1 MKYEVVGTFTGG
13 TISYRLP
20 DKVEKHTMRFK
31 VGDRVR
37 MTRAIRI
44 IEEDFVGHILTINA
58 CATISHEYWWVNEND
73 LVWHVNQ
80 LELVTEGKKM
90 KAKKVEKHAVI
101 LDDCFNLVSFYDSL
115 SMARDGAKC
124 NGKEEPVTVYKLI
137 PVYHYEPSVKE
148 SKVK

>member
-13 TISYRLP
+13 TISYQLP

-73 LVWHVNQ
+73 LIWHVNQ

-90 KAKKVEKHAVI
+90 KPKKVEKHAVI
-101 LDDCFNLVSFYDSL
+101 IDDCFNLESFQDSL
-115 SMARDGAKC
+115 ADARDKAKTLGTDESC
-124 NGKEEPVTVYKLI
+124 TVYKLTA
-137 PVYHYEPSVKE
+137 VYHYEPSVKE